1 MVNVNLDKAMAM
13 GSNYRF
19 EAMRELNPSIV
30 TLRGEADARDIDN
43 NPVALDEE
51 AIALVV
57 ARMAQE
63 ALEAKAIVEAKAAK
77 IKALEELT
85 VTTTNGNV
93 FDANSDSITNML
105 AAVEASNILSTVEN
119 NWKLADNSVIV
130 VSLDELK
137 EALAKS
143 IQAKGAIILGA

>member
-51 AIALVV
+51 AIAVVV
-57 ARMAQE
+57 ARMTQE
-63 ALEAKAIVEAKAAK
+63 AADAKVIAEAKVAKV
-77 IKALEELT
+77 KALEELT

-105 AAVEASNILSTVEN
+105 AAVEASTILSTTEN
-119 NWKLADNSVIV
+119 SWKLADNSIVV

>member
-63 ALEAKAIVEAKAAK
+63 AEEAKAIVEAKAAK
-77 IKALEELT
+77 VKALEELT
-85 VTTTNGNV
+85 VTTANGNV
-93 FDANSDSITNML
+93 FDGDDTARSDMMAAIQASDILGIT
-105 AAVEASNILSTVEN
+105 SS
-119 NWKLADNSVIV
+119 NWKLADNSWKLIE
-130 VSLDELK
+130 LAELK
-137 EALAKS
+137 EALALA
-143 IQAKGAIILGA
+143 IQAKGTILGS

>member
-1 MVNVNLDKAMAM
+1 M
-13 GSNYRF
+13 RF
-19 EAMRELNPSIV
+19 EAIREINPSIV

-51 AIALVV
+51 AIAVVV
-57 ARMAQE
+57 ARMTQE
-63 ALEAKAIVEAKAAK
+63 ADEAKAIADTKEAKV
-77 IKALEELT
+77 KALEELT

-105 AAVEASNILSTVEN
+105 AAVEASTILSTTEN
-119 NWKLADNSVIV
+119 SWKLADNSIVV

>member
-43 NPVALDEE
+43 NPAALDEE

-63 ALEAKAIVEAKAAK
+63 AAEAKAIVEAKVAK
-77 IKALEELT
+77 VKALEELT

-105 AAVEASNILSTVEN
+105 AAVEASTILSTVEN

>member
-63 ALEAKAIVEAKAAK
+63 ALEAKAIVEAKVAK
-77 IKALEELT
+77 VKALEELT

>member
-30 TLRGEADARDIDN
+30 TLRGQNDARDIDN

-51 AIALVV
+51 AIAVVV
-57 ARMAQE
+57 ARMTQE

-77 IKALEELT
+77 VKALEELT

-105 AAVEASNILSTVEN
+105 AAVEASTILSTTEN
-119 NWKLADNSVIV
+119 SWKLADNSIVV

>member
-30 TLRGEADARDIDN
+30 TLRGQNDARDANN

-51 AIALVV
+51 AIAVVV
-57 ARMAQE
+57 ARMTQE

-77 IKALEELT
+77 VKALEELT

-105 AAVEASNILSTVEN
+105 AAVEASTILSTTEN
-119 NWKLADNSVIV
+119 SWKLADNSIVV

>member
-30 TLRGEADARDIDN
+30 TLRGQNDARDIDN

-77 IKALEELT
+77 VKALEELT

-105 AAVEASNILSTVEN
+105 AAVEASTILSTTEN
-119 NWKLADNSVIV
+119 SWKLADNSIVV

>member
-51 AIALVV
+51 AIAVVV
-57 ARMAQE
+57 ARMTQE
-63 ALEAKAIVEAKAAK
+63 ALEAKAIVEAKVAK
-77 IKALEELT
+77 VKALEELT

>member
-51 AIALVV
+51 AIAVVV
-57 ARMAQE
+57 ARMTQE
-63 ALEAKAIVEAKAAK
+63 ALEAKAIVEAKVAK
-77 IKALEELT
+77 VKALEELT

-105 AAVEASNILSTVEN
+105 AAVEASTILSTTEN
-119 NWKLADNSVIV
+119 SWKLADNSIVV

-137 EALAKS
+137 EALAKA

>member
-51 AIALVV
+51 AIAVVV

-77 IKALEELT
+77 VKALEELT

>member
-51 AIALVV
+51 AIAVVV
-57 ARMAQE
+57 ARMTQE

-77 IKALEELT
+77 VKALEELT

-105 AAVEASNILSTVEN
+105 AAVEASTILSTTEN
-119 NWKLADNSVIV
+119 SWKLADNSIVV

>member
-51 AIALVV
+51 AIAVVV
-57 ARMAQE
+57 ARMTQE
-63 ALEAKAIVEAKAAK
+63 ALEAKAIVEAKVAK
-77 IKALEELT
+77 VKALEELT

-105 AAVEASNILSTVEN
+105 AAVEASNILSTAEN

>member
-43 NPVALDEE
+43 NSVALDEE
-51 AIALVV
+51 AIAVVV
-57 ARMAQE
+57 ARMTQE
-63 ALEAKAIVEAKAAK
+63 ALEAKAIVEAKVAK
-77 IKALEELT
+77 VKALEELT

-105 AAVEASNILSTVEN
+105 AAVEASTILSTTEN
-119 NWKLADNSVIV
+119 SWKLADNSIVV

>member
-30 TLRGEADARDIDN
+30 TLRGQNDARDIDN

-51 AIALVV
+51 AIAVVV
-57 ARMAQE
+57 ARMTQE
-63 ALEAKAIVEAKAAK
+63 ALEAKAIVEAKVAK
-77 IKALEELT
+77 VKALEELT

-105 AAVEASNILSTVEN
+105 AAVEASTILSTTEN
-119 NWKLADNSVIV
+119 SWKLADNSIVV

-137 EALAKS
+137 EALAKA

>member
-30 TLRGEADARDIDN
+30 TLRGQNDARDVNN

-51 AIALVV
+51 AIAVVV
-57 ARMAQE
+57 ARMTQE
-63 ALEAKAIVEAKAAK
+63 ADEAKAIVDTKVAKV
-77 IKALEELT
+77 KALEELT

-93 FDANSDSITNML
+93 FDANSDSITNMM
-105 AAVEASNILSTVEN
+105 AALQASTIVNQIETR
-119 NWKLADNSVIV
+119 WKLADNTIV
-130 VSLDELK
+130 TITVDELK
-137 EALAKS
+137 EALALS
-143 IQAKGAIILGA
+143 IQAKGNIILGV

>member
-19 EAMRELNPSIV
+19 EAIREINPSIV

-43 NPVALDEE
+43 NSVALDEK
-51 AIALVV
+51 AIAVVV
-57 ARMAQE
+57 ARMTQE
-63 ALEAKAIVEAKAAK
+63 ADEAKSIVEAKAAK

-105 AAVEASNILSTVEN
+105 AAVEASTILSTTEN
-119 NWKLADNSVIV
+119 SWKLADNSIVV

-137 EALAKS
+137 EALAKA